1 MIFLGMQA
9 KLFFTETMEPD
20 LLVCLFICIC
30 LLLIILSVV
39 CEYFISP
46 TVWPLNVDRIRV
58 YTTTTII

>member
-1 MIFLGMQA
+1 MQA

-30 LLLIILSVV
+30 LLLIILCVV

-46 TVWPLNVDRIRV
+46 TV
-58 YTTTTII
+58 

>member
-1 MIFLGMQA
+1 MQA

-30 LLLIILSVV
+30 LLLIILRVV

-46 TVWPLNVDRIRV
+46 TVWPLNADRIRV